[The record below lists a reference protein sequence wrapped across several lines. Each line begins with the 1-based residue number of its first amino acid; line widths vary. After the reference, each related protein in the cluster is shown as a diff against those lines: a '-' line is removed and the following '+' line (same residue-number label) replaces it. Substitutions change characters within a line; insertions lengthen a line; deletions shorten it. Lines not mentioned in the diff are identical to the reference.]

1 MVDQHSLTIY
11 YTINI
16 QYKSTKRVPEMCLV
30 DNTYP
35 IKREHKL
42 QETNSVSCTRFPGR
56 FPWLLI
62 GYGIVIMHAY
72 CDSRRTLVYFLNI
85 AI

>member
-1 MVDQHSLTIY
+1 MVDQYSLTIY

-35 IKREHKL
+35 IKREDKL
-42 QETNSVSCTRFPGR
+42 QETNSLCLVQGFLDVFPG
-56 FPWLLI
+56 F
-62 GYGIVIMHAY
+62 
-72 CDSRRTLVYFLNI
+72 
-85 AI
+85 

>member
-16 QYKSTKRVPEMCLV
+16 QYKSTNRVPEMCLV

-35 IKREHKL
+35 IKREDKL
-42 QETNSVSCTRFPGR
+42 QETNSVS
-56 FPWLLI
+56 
-62 GYGIVIMHAY
+62 
-72 CDSRRTLVYFLNI
+72 
-85 AI
+85 

>member
-11 YTINI
+11 FTINI

-42 QETNSVSCTRFPGR
+42 QETNSLCLAQGFLDVFPG
-56 FPWLLI
+56 F
-62 GYGIVIMHAY
+62 
-72 CDSRRTLVYFLNI
+72 
-85 AI
+85 

>member
-35 IKREHKL
+35 IKREDKL
-42 QETNSVSCTRFPGR
+42 QETNCVLNKVSWTFSLASD
-56 FPWLLI
+56 WLRNRYNVCIL
-62 GYGIVIMHAY
+62 
-72 CDSRRTLVYFLNI
+72 
-85 AI
+85 

>member
-35 IKREHKL
+35 IKREDKL
-42 QETNSVSCTRFPGR
+42 QETNSLS
-56 FPWLLI
+56 
-62 GYGIVIMHAY
+62 
-72 CDSRRTLVYFLNI
+72 
-85 AI
+85 